1 MKKAIKTVLII
12 LGFLCLTVVVLPLYL
27 DVNFYKPQILANAKH
42 ALGRDIKIDGKIEV
56 GFLPRP
62 FLSIE
67 NVHLSNVAGGSQPD
81 MASIKKLSLNV
92 SILPLLKKEIEFY
105 AVKIEDADIL
115 LETLPGGKQN
125 WDFSSFK
132 LEEAASPTLLFPPGA
147 PLYQKFSKFSLCIK
161 DLEILK
167 GNLRYKEGKAIY
179 EIKDFSS
186 QISFYSNNLL
196 AFLMRTSESTEKTLK
211 TFESSTSGRP
221 LRWPSDMLDLKF
233 LNHFDM
239 TVEAKGKSLL
249 KNSMKIEHPSFKACI
264 KKGVVKIEEVKGS
277 VYGGEFKVTGQTDGQ
292 HHNSSRYTFSLREGE
307 LQQIIP
313 SKRPIRIK
321 QGKLELT
328 GEITTQGNSL
338 YRLIAGVDG
347 KIELKVYNAMVNG
360 LNLESLTSNLMKQNR
375 LEGIIGLLTS
385 SFTEGQTAFSI
396 PASIIDIQEGI
407 ATIKNL
413 RLGAKEVE
421 GTFNGSI
428 DLLKYIMNIEG
439 VFRLTSLK
447 EVPPLRVTFKGPL
460 DAPGCLINSA
470 DPQWY
475 VVLSLL
481 NIPRDA
487 LEIFG
492 LGATKTVETLGTII
506 NKLLLE

>member
-1 MKKAIKTVLII
+1 M
-12 LGFLCLTVVVLPLYL
+12 
-27 DVNFYKPQILANAKH
+27 
-42 ALGRDIKIDGKIEV
+42 
-56 GFLPRP
+56 
-62 FLSIE
+62 
-67 NVHLSNVAGGSQPD
+67 
-81 MASIKKLSLNV
+81 
-92 SILPLLKKEIEFY
+92 
-105 AVKIEDADIL
+105 
-115 LETLPGGKQN
+115 
-125 WDFSSFK
+125 
-132 LEEAASPTLLFPPGA
+132 
-147 PLYQKFSKFSLCIK
+147 
-161 DLEILK
+161 
-167 GNLRYKEGKAIY
+167 
-179 EIKDFSS
+179 
-186 QISFYSNNLL
+186 
-196 AFLMRTSESTEKTLK
+196 
-211 TFESSTSGRP
+211 
-221 LRWPSDMLDLKF
+221 
-233 LNHFDM
+233 
-239 TVEAKGKSLL
+239 
-249 KNSMKIEHPSFKACI
+249 
-264 KKGVVKIEEVKGS
+264 
-277 VYGGEFKVTGQTDGQ
+277 
-292 HHNSSRYTFSLREGE
+292 
-307 LQQIIP
+307 QQIIP

-492 LGATKTVETLGTII
+492 LGATKTAETLGTII